1 MCHRLFRNHVLLHL
15 TLTMPLLRSFSKF
28 KYSQN
33 ENAPVFGIGETRK
46 RCNWRFGDR
55 EAQGVSIS
63 PRSRGGSCRPGPR
76 LI

>member
-1 MCHRLFRNHVLLHL
+1 MSHRLFRNHVLLHL
-15 TLTMPLLRSFSKF
+15 TLTLTMPLLRGFSKF

-55 EAQGVSIS
+55 AVRGVRFRCAAGAVLAA
-63 PRSRGGSCRPGPR
+63 PATV
-76 LI
+76 